1 MNSIKRCDEND
12 YLALAD
18 VWERSVRA
26 THTFLSEED
35 ITGIRQALVPLY
47 FPAVELYGI
56 EAGGALAGFI
66 GLSGEKIEM
75 LFIDDRHRGN
85 GLGSRL
91 IDHAVA
97 LGARSVDVN
106 EQNPLALGFYLSKGF
121 TVDSRNPLDADGR
134 PFPILHLSL
143 KS

>member
-1 MNSIKRCDEND
+1 M
-12 YLALAD
+12 
-18 VWERSVRA
+18 RA

-35 ITGIRQALVPLY
+35 IAGIRQALVPLY

-56 EAGGALAGFI
+56 EAGGTLAGFI

-121 TVDSRNPLDADGR
+121 SVDSRDPLDADGR